1 MKKKYIPFL
10 IAALVLIV
18 AMASFIIVDHK
29 NNSED
34 VSDSSETASLEE
46 DPNDL
51 TESDDFELEEGDEG
65 NGIVFIEE
73 EDDAVIERV
82 QTDESKYYG
91 EWEATSD
98 MALYLYGNIDVTVN
112 KDGTWKGNITGEELG
127 GTYEYL
133 GDHMHMTDSLA
144 GIFDFDLA
152 FDKGGNLILIDTDS
166 DDEVNTVLTKKQ

>member
-10 IAALVLIV
+10 IAALVLII
-18 AMASFIIVDHK
+18 ALASFIIVNH
-29 NNSED
+29 NNRN
-34 VSDSSETASLEE
+34 DSSGNGEQAALEE

-65 NGIVFIEE
+65 NGIYFMEE
-73 EDDAVIERV
+73 EDDAVIEKV
-82 QTDESKYYG
+82 QSDVSKYYG

-127 GTYEYL
+127 GKYEYL

-166 DDEVNTVLTKKQ
+166 DDEVNTVLTKKK